1 MNKLLAIDLFSG
13 GGGLSQGLVQ
23 AGYDVVAAVELDSN
37 AISTYEQ
44 NHPST
49 KLISHDI
56 RLVSANAL
64 QSLLKGGAL
73 DLLAACP
80 PCQGFS
86 SLTSANKIEDPRN
99 SLIMEVG
106 RLVREL
112 KPRTLMIENVPGLM
126 TRGRSYLSAFLK
138 ILDQEGYIYS
148 YKVLQVADY
157 GVPQFRKRFVLLAGL
172 GFEIPI
178 PEQTHSGKPTGD
190 KLPWLTVNDAISNM
204 PESIELPQSY
214 LMGGPEALNW
224 HVTRSISDMTKKRL
238 EYIKPGGSR
247 FDLPD
252 ELRPDC
258 HKGNNNGFSNVYG
271 RMSWDKPSPT
281 ITSGCTTLSK
291 GRFGHPDR
299 LRTISIREAALLQ
312 TFPYDYK
319 FNASSID
326 SICRIIGNAL
336 PCKFAEV
343 MALTCR
349 SYALKYC
356 TKNRATRIA

>member
-1 MNKLLAIDLFSG
+1 MNKLSAIDLFSG
-13 GGGLSQGLVQ
+13 GGGLTQGLVQ

-37 AISTYEQ
+37 AISTYEL

-49 KLISHDI
+49 QLITHDI
-56 RLVSANAL
+56 RLVSAN
-64 QSLLKGGAL
+64 SLKNLLMGQEL

-86 SLTSANKIEDPRN
+86 SLTNAKNYEDPRN
-99 SLIMEVG
+99 SLIIEVG
-106 RLVREL
+106 RIVREL
-112 KPRTLMIENVPGLM
+112 KPRTLMIENVPGLI
-126 TRGRSYLSAFLK
+126 TRGRGYLNAFLE

-178 PEQTHSGKPTGD
+178 PQQTHSDKPTDD
-190 KLPWLTVNDAISNM
+190 KFPWLTVKDAISNM
-204 PESIELPQSY
+204 PETVELPQSY
-214 LMGGPEALNW
+214 LMGGPESLNW
-224 HVTRSISDMTKKRL
+224 HITRSISDMTKKRL
-238 EYIKPGGSR
+238 KFIKPGGSR

-258 HKGNNNGFSNVYG
+258 HKGNNTGYSNVYG
-271 RMSWDKPSPT
+271 RMSWDKPAPT

-291 GRFGHPDR
+291 GRFGHPEQ

-312 TFPYDYK
+312 TFPINYK
-319 FNASSID
+319 FSATSVD
-326 SICRIIGNAL
+326 SVCRIIGNAL

-343 MALTCR
+343 MASTCKFH
-349 SYALKYC
+349 SSNAPGQKVS
-356 TKNRATRIA
+356 AE

>member
-1 MNKLLAIDLFSG
+1 MSKLSAIDLFSG

-37 AISTYEQ
+37 AVSTYEQ
-44 NHPST
+44 NHPAT
-49 KLISHDI
+49 KLITHDI
-56 RLVSANAL
+56 RLVSAN
-64 QSLLKGGAL
+64 SLKSILDGREL

-86 SLTSANKIEDPRN
+86 SLTRANKFEDPRN

-106 RLVREL
+106 RIIREL
-112 KPRTLMIENVPGLM
+112 KPKTIMIENVPGLK
-126 TRGRSYLSAFLK
+126 TRGKGYLNAFLE
-138 ILDQEGYIYS
+138 ILDQEGYKYS

-172 GFEIPI
+172 GFDIPI
-178 PEQTHSGKPTGD
+178 PEQTHSGKASD
-190 KLPWLTVNDAISNM
+190 EKLPWLTVKDAISDM
-204 PESIELPQSY
+204 PESVELPHSVIF
-214 LMGGPEALNW
+214 GGPESLNW
-224 HVTRSISDMTKKRL
+224 HITRSISEITKKRL
-238 EYIKPGGSR
+238 EIIKPGGSR

-252 ELRPDC
+252 DLRPNC
-258 HKGNNNGFSNVYG
+258 HKGKNSGYSNVYG

-291 GRFGHPDR
+291 GRFGHPEK

-312 TFPYDYK
+312 TFPAHYK
-319 FNASSID
+319 FSASSID

-343 MALTCR
+343 MAKACKYRLSEHLTD
-349 SYALKYC
+349 
-356 TKNRATRIA
+356 IM

>member
-1 MNKLLAIDLFSG
+1 MSKLTAIDLFSG

-23 AGYDVVAAVELDSN
+23 AGYDVVAAVELDNN
-37 AISTYEQ
+37 AASTYEQ

-49 KLISHDI
+49 KLITYDI
-56 RLVSANAL
+56 RLVSA
-64 QSLLKGGAL
+64 QSLKSSLMGKKL

-86 SLTSANKIEDPRN
+86 SLTSAHKSEDPRN

-106 RLVREL
+106 RIVREL
-112 KPRTLMIENVPGLM
+112 KPKTLMIENVPGLI
-126 TRGRSYLSAFLK
+126 TRGKDYLKAFLK
-138 ILDQEGYIYS
+138 ILDHEGYTYS

-172 GFEIPI
+172 GFEVPI
-178 PEQTHSGKPTGD
+178 PQQTHSGKPAD
-190 KLPWLTVNDAISNM
+190 NKLPWVTVSDAISTM
-204 PESIELPQSY
+204 PETVELPQSY
-214 LMGGPEALNW
+214 LMGGPESLNW
-224 HVTRSISDMTKKRL
+224 HVTRSISEMTKKRL

-258 HKGNNNGFSNVYG
+258 HKGNNTGYSNVYG
-271 RMSWDKPSPT
+271 RMSWNKPSPT

-291 GRFGHPDR
+291 GRFGHPEQ

-312 TFPYDYK
+312 TFPANYK
-319 FNASSID
+319 FSASSID

-343 MALTCR
+343 MASTCK
-349 SYALKYC
+349 SHASKYHD
-356 TKNRATRIA
+356 